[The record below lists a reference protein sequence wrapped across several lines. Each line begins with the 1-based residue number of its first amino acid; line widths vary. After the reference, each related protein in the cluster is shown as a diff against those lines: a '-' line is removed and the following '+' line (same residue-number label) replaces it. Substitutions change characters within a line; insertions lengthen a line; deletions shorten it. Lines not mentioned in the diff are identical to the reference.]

1 MVRVVALFV
10 AATLAV
16 ASPAFAQSFTTRPS
30 SHVQPPA
37 VRIDLSAKAA
47 GIDTMAA
54 APRSVKKPAVA
65 AAAATRVQTKRSFWK
80 SPWLYAAVVGV
91 IIVVAVAYSDEG
103 DAY

>member
-10 AATLAV
+10 AVTLFL
-16 ASPAFAQSFTTRPS
+16 ASPAFAQSFASTS
-30 SHVQPPA
+30 SPGRA
-37 VRIDLSAKAA
+37 ATVRIDLSAKAA

-54 APRSVKKPAVA
+54 APRPVKRPAA
-65 AAAATRVQTKRSFWK
+65 ADAAATRKQTKGAFWK
-80 SPWLYAAVVGV
+80 SPWLYAAIVGV

>member
-30 SHVQPPA
+30 SHAQPPV
-37 VRIDLSAKAA
+37 VRIDLSARAA
-47 GIDTMAA
+47 GIDAMAS

-65 AAAATRVQTKRSFWK
+65 AAGTRTQVKRSFWK